1 MTKKK
6 IITSLLLLVL
16 VVIGLIGG
24 VYLVKQ
30 RQEIRKLAAPATTIY
45 FEPSTKTANVE
56 ETVNFDILMDTGEN
70 ALATIRLDIVYDST
84 FLQPLSLNFN
94 SNLLSQILRPADLSQ
109 PGKITGSA
117 GVAPGSFISG
127 TSQKVASV
135 SFRTLSVASLGTTIG
150 FGPDTSAYSATL
162 AEPVGSN
169 LITQKSSATV
179 VIAALTGPTTSP
191 TAPPS
196 PPEATLIPTPTSLP
210 GSGGAAP
217 TSTPTPT
224 PTLSLT
230 PTSTPTGETT
240 STEEELPVTGQITP
254 IFILFLFGFTLLG
267 FGISLI

>member
-1 MTKKK
+1 MTKNK
-6 IITSLLLLVL
+6 IIANLLLLVL

-45 FEPSTKTANVE
+45 FFPSTKTANVE
-56 ETVNFDILMDTGEN
+56 ETINFDILVDTGEN
-70 ALATIRLDIVYDST
+70 ALATVRLDIVYDST
-84 FLQPLSLNFN
+84 FLQPLSLSFN
-94 SNLLSQILRPADLSQ
+94 SSLLSQILRPVDLSQ

-117 GVAPGSFISG
+117 GVTPGSFISG
-127 TSQKVASV
+127 TDQKVASV
-135 SFRTLSVASLGTTIG
+135 SFKTLSVAPLGTIIG
-150 FGPDTSAYSATL
+150 FDPDTSAYSATQ

-179 VIAALTGPTTSP
+179 VIAA
-191 TAPPS
+191 
-196 PPEATLIPTPTSLP
+196 PPEATLTPTPTSLP
-210 GSGGAAP
+210 GSGGVAP

-230 PTSTPTGETT
+230 PTSTPTPGGGTPTATPTPPPTGETT
-240 STEEELPVTGQITP
+240 ELPVTGLMAP

-267 FGISLI
+267 FGIVGLI